1 MAHLQ
6 DHVPGAVQQVMRIK
20 KGKQIEKGKQPVLFT
35 FSSLVSWAVDTAG
48 FYVLNLLLRAPL
60 GALADPVCNVLA
72 RVVSSLFNFHVN
84 YKLVF
89 GSRQPYGKAMLRY
102 YFLAVP
108 QLALSTVLITAFTR
122 LLHVDTANG
131 ATAVKIVVD
140 GCLFVASFFIQKYWV
155 FRRKDLKPGSRVEE

>member
-1 MAHLQ
+1 MKGRKGEQA
-6 DHVPGAVQQVMRIK
+6 PKGA
-20 KGKQIEKGKQPVLFT
+20 QPVLYT
-35 FSSLVSWAVDTAG
+35 FSSVVSWAVDTAG
-48 FYVLNLLLRAPL
+48 FYLLNLLLRPL
-60 GALADPVCNVLA
+60 LGVYTEPVCNVLA

-89 GSRQPYGKAMLRY
+89 RSSQPYGQAMQRY

-108 QLALSTVLITAFTR
+108 QLAVSTVLVTLFCR
-122 LLHVDTANG
+122 LLKVDAANG

-155 FRRKDLKPGSRVEE
+155 FRKKEEPAGETSAEK

>member
-1 MAHLQ
+1 MTRKRKK
-6 DHVPGAVQQVMRIK
+6 RIE
-20 KGKQIEKGKQPVLFT
+20 IEAGKQPVLYT
-35 FSSLVSWAVDTAG
+35 FSSVVSWAVDTAG
-48 FYVLNLLLRAPL
+48 FYLLNLLLRGPL
-60 GALADPVCNVLA
+60 GAAADPVCNVLA

-84 YKLVF
+84 YRFVF
-89 GSRQPYGKAMLRY
+89 GSRERYGKAMLRY

-108 QLALSTVLITAFTR
+108 QLALSTVLITVFTR

-155 FRRKDLKPGSRVEE
+155 FRKKNSMSESRTNDKNGK

>member
-1 MAHLQ
+1 MKS
-6 DHVPGAVQQVMRIK
+6 R
-20 KGKQIEKGKQPVLFT
+20 KGKQIEKGKQPVLYT

-60 GALADPVCNVLA
+60 GAYADPVCNVLA

-84 YKLVF
+84 YRLVF

-102 YFLAVP
+102 YLLAIP
-108 QLALSTVLITAFTR
+108 QLAASTLLVTLFAR
-122 LLHVDTANG
+122 LLKVDSTNG

-155 FRRKDLKPGSRVEE
+155 FRKKDPTPETRADK